1 MSPVSRDRS
10 TALSTGESLL
20 KHKASFYFQVFPRH
34 PQALSTLLQISSKDA
49 IEMGSMELTVP
60 KKELL
65 KLIARMQG
73 VAERKSTMPV
83 LSNVFMAVDGPSTLR
98 IAATDLYLA
107 LVGRV
112 TVDVSKGG
120 SIAVPAKDLLE
131 RIRMMPDG
139 PIHLATQDNATT
151 TIKAAGSARR
161 YTLRGMP
168 GDDFP
173 PLPSPAEGSP
183 SLALD
188 VDVLQELVAKTYFSI
203 STDETRA
210 HLNSALFEWDG
221 DVTRM
226 VSTDGHRLSKM
237 EVKVSGR
244 QASATMLIPLKAI
257 HELRRLC
264 DDIASEAKDRGDE
277 GGASKAQLQITQSG
291 SSAFFQGAGMTFAV
305 RLVDAQFPPYGQVIP
320 QQSEK
325 LVRVPRAPFADA
337 LRAVSVAASERTG
350 GVKLGFSKGTMRIT
364 TESPES
370 GEGFDEVPIEYGGAN
385 ITIGFNAKYFLDVLG
400 ALDEDEVE
408 LGLGGELDP
417 AVVKPVGPR
426 QFLAVVMPMRI

>member
-1 MSPVSRDRS
+1 
-10 TALSTGESLL
+10 
-20 KHKASFYFQVFPRH
+20 
-34 PQALSTLLQISSKDA
+34 
-49 IEMGSMELTVP
+49 MELTVP
-60 KKELL
+60 KKDLL
-65 KLIARMQG
+65 RLVARMQG

-83 LSNVFMAVDGPSTLR
+83 LSNVLLAVDGPSALR
-98 IAATDLYLA
+98 VAATDLYLA
-107 LVGRV
+107 LIGRV
-112 TVDVSKGG
+112 AVDVVKGG
-120 SIAVPAKDLLE
+120 SVAVSAKDLLE
-131 RIRMMPDG
+131 RVRMMPEG
-139 PIHLATQDNATT
+139 PIQLASQDNATT

-188 VDVLQELVAKTYFSI
+188 VGVLQELIAKTHFSI
-203 STDETRA
+203 SNDETRA

-221 DVTRM
+221 DVVRM
-226 VSTDGHRLSKM
+226 VTTDGHRLSKM
-237 EVKVSGR
+237 EVKVTGR

-257 HELRRLC
+257 QELRRLC
-264 DDIASEAKDRGDE
+264 EDIAGE
-277 GGASKAQLQITQSG
+277 GGTKEGSKAQLQITQSG
-291 SSAFFQGAGMTFAV
+291 SSAFFQGAGMSFAV
-305 RLVDAQFPPYGQVIP
+305 RLVDAQFPPYSQVIP

-325 LVRVPRAPFADA
+325 IVRIPRAAFAEA

-350 GVKLGFSKGTMRIT
+350 GVKLQLTKGSMHIT

-370 GEGFDEVPIEYGGAN
+370 GEGFDEIPIEYAGPN
-385 ITIGFNAKYFLDVLG
+385 MTIGFNARYFVDVLG
-400 ALDEDEVE
+400 ALDEDEVQ

-417 AVVKPVGPR
+417 AVVRPSGPR

>member
-1 MSPVSRDRS
+1 
-10 TALSTGESLL
+10 
-20 KHKASFYFQVFPRH
+20 
-34 PQALSTLLQISSKDA
+34 
-49 IEMGSMELTVP
+49 MELTVP
-60 KKELL
+60 KKDLL
-65 KLIARMQG
+65 KLVSRMQG

-83 LSNVFMAVDGPSTLR
+83 LSNVLLAVDGPSTLR

-120 SIAVPAKDLLE
+120 SVAVSAKDLLE
-131 RIRMMPDG
+131 RIRMMPEG
-139 PIHLATQDNATT
+139 PIHLASQDNATT

-173 PLPSPAEGSP
+173 PLPTPSEGSP

-188 VDVLQELVAKTYFSI
+188 VDVLQELLAKTHFSI

-221 DVTRM
+221 DLVRM
-226 VSTDGHRLSKM
+226 VTTDGHRLSKM
-237 EVKVSGR
+237 EVRVGGR

-257 HELRRLC
+257 QELRRLS
-264 DDIASEAKDRGDE
+264 DDIVAEAKE
-277 GGASKAQLQITQSG
+277 GSKEGAPKPQLQITQSG
-291 SSAFFQGAGMTFAV
+291 SSAFFQGGAMSFAV
-305 RLVDAQFPPYGQVIP
+305 RLVDAQFPPYAQVIP

-325 LVRVPRAPFADA
+325 VVRVPRAPFADA

-350 GVKLGFSKGTMRIT
+350 GVKLALTKGTMRIT

-370 GEGFDEVPIEYGGAN
+370 GEGFDEVPIEYSGPGM
-385 ITIGFNAKYFLDVLG
+385 TIGFNAKYFLDVLG
-400 ALDEDEVE
+400 SLDEDEIQ

-417 AVVKPVGPR
+417 AVVRPVGQR

>member
-1 MSPVSRDRS
+1 
-10 TALSTGESLL
+10 
-20 KHKASFYFQVFPRH
+20 
-34 PQALSTLLQISSKDA
+34 
-49 IEMGSMELTVP
+49 MELTVP
-60 KKELL
+60 KKDLL
-65 KLIARMQG
+65 RLITRMQG

-83 LSNVFMAVDGPSTLR
+83 LSNVLLAVDGPSTLR
-98 IAATDLYLA
+98 VAATDLYLA

-112 TVDVSKGG
+112 SVEVSKGG
-120 SIAVPAKDLLE
+120 SVAVPAKDLLE
-131 RIRMMPDG
+131 RVRMMPDG
-139 PIHLATQDNATT
+139 PIHVVAQDNATT

-173 PLPSPAEGSP
+173 PLPTPAEGSP

-188 VDVLQELVAKTYFSI
+188 VDVLQELVAKTHFSI

-210 HLNSALFEWDG
+210 HLNSGLFEWDG
-221 DVTRM
+221 DVVRM
-226 VSTDGHRLSKM
+226 VTTDGHRLSKM

-257 HELRRLC
+257 QELRRLC
-264 DDIASEAKDRGDE
+264 DEIVAEHKDAGKE
-277 GGASKAQLQITQSG
+277 GAGKAQVQITQSG
-291 SSAFFQGAGMTFAV
+291 SSAFFTGGGMAFAV
-305 RLVDAQFPPYGQVIP
+305 RLVDAQFPPYSQVIP
-320 QQSEK
+320 PQSEK
-325 LVRVPRAPFADA
+325 VVRIPRAPFADA

-350 GVKLGFSKGTMRIT
+350 GVKLSLGNGTMRIS

-370 GEGFDEVPIEYGGAN
+370 GEGFDEVAIEYAGPN
-385 ITIGFNAKYFLDVLG
+385 MTIGFNAKYFLDVLG
-400 ALDEDEVE
+400 ALDDDEVQ

-417 AVVKPVGPR
+417 AVVKPVGAR

>member
-1 MSPVSRDRS
+1 
-10 TALSTGESLL
+10 
-20 KHKASFYFQVFPRH
+20 
-34 PQALSTLLQISSKDA
+34 
-49 IEMGSMELTVP
+49 MELTVP
-60 KKELL
+60 KKDLV
-65 KLIARMQG
+65 KLVARMQG

-83 LSNVFMAVDGPSTLR
+83 LSNVLLAVDGPSTLR
-98 IAATDLYLA
+98 VAATDMYLA

-120 SIAVPAKDLLE
+120 SVAVSAKDLLE
-131 RIRMMPDG
+131 RIRMMPEG
-139 PIHLATQDNATT
+139 PIHLASQDGTT
-151 TIKAAGSARR
+151 TIRATGSARR

-173 PLPSPAEGSP
+173 PLPVPAEGAP
-183 SLALD
+183 SLALS
-188 VDVLQELVAKTYFSI
+188 VEVLRELIAKTHFSI

-221 DVTRM
+221 DMVRM
-226 VSTDGHRLSKM
+226 VTTDGHRLSKM
-237 EVKVSGR
+237 EVRVTGR
-244 QASATMLIPLKAI
+244 QASATMLIPLKAVQ
-257 HELRRLC
+257 ELRRLC
-264 DDIASEAKDRGDE
+264 EDMMTEAKETTKEAAAATGL
-277 GGASKAQLQITQSG
+277 QLQITQSG
-291 SSAFFQGAGMTFAV
+291 SNAFFQGGGVSFAV
-305 RLVDAQFPPYGQVIP
+305 RLVDAQFPPYSQVIP
-320 QQSEK
+320 QHSDK
-325 LVRVPRAPFADA
+325 LVRIARGAFAEA

-350 GVKLGFSKGTMRIT
+350 GIKLGLGKATLRIT

-370 GEGFDEVPIEYGGAN
+370 GEGFDELPIEYSGQSM
-385 ITIGFNAKYFLDVLG
+385 TIGFNARYFVDILG

>member
-1 MSPVSRDRS
+1 
-10 TALSTGESLL
+10 
-20 KHKASFYFQVFPRH
+20 
-34 PQALSTLLQISSKDA
+34 
-49 IEMGSMELTVP
+49 MELTVP
-60 KKELL
+60 KKDLL
-65 KLIARMQG
+65 RLVTRMQG

-83 LSNVFMAVDGPSTLR
+83 LSNVLLAVDGPSALR
-98 IAATDLYLA
+98 MSATDLYLA

-120 SIAVPAKDLLE
+120 SIAVSAKDLLE
-131 RIRMMPDG
+131 RVRMMPDG
-139 PIHLATQDNATT
+139 PIHLATGDNSST

-173 PLPSPAEGSP
+173 PLTVPTEGSP

-188 VDVLQELVAKTYFSI
+188 ASVVQELIAKTHFSI

-221 DVTRM
+221 DVVRM
-226 VSTDGHRLSKM
+226 VTTDGHRLSKM

-257 HELRRLC
+257 QELRRLC
-264 DDIASEAKDRGDE
+264 DEILSDGKESSKDAAGKPA
-277 GGASKAQLQITQSG
+277 GLQITQSG
-291 SSAFFQGAGMTFAV
+291 SSAFFQGGGMSFAV
-305 RLVDAQFPPYGQVIP
+305 RLVDAQFPPYAQVIP

-325 LVRVPRAPFADA
+325 VVRAPRAAFADA

-350 GVKLGFSKGTMRIT
+350 GVRLSLVGRTMRIS

-370 GEGFDEVPIEYGGAN
+370 GEGFDEVPVEYAGPN
-385 ITIGFNAKYFLDVLG
+385 MTIGFNAKYFLDVLA
-400 ALDEDEVE
+400 ALDEDDVH

-417 AVVKPVGPR
+417 AVIRPVGER

>member
-1 MSPVSRDRS
+1 
-10 TALSTGESLL
+10 
-20 KHKASFYFQVFPRH
+20 
-34 PQALSTLLQISSKDA
+34 
-49 IEMGSMELTVP
+49 MELTVA
-60 KKELL
+60 KRDLL
-65 KLIARMQG
+65 KLVTRMQG

-83 LSNVFMAVDGPSTLR
+83 LSNVLLAIDGPSALR
-98 IAATDLYLA
+98 VAATDLYLA

-112 TVDVSKGG
+112 TVEVSKGG
-120 SIAVPAKDLLE
+120 SVAVPVKDLLE

-139 PIHLATQDNATT
+139 PIHLSSQDNAST
-151 TIKAAGSARR
+151 TIKAAGAARR

-188 VDVLQELVAKTYFSI
+188 VDVLKELVDKTHFSI
-203 STDETRA
+203 SSDETRA

-221 DVTRM
+221 DIVRM
-226 VSTDGHRLSKM
+226 VTTDGHRLSKM

-257 HELRRLC
+257 QELRRL
-264 DDIASEAKDRGDE
+264 SEDLSSE
-277 GGASKAQLQITQSG
+277 GVKEGTPKPQLQITQSG
-291 SSAFFQGAGMTFAV
+291 SSAFFQAGGMTFAV
-305 RLVDAQFPPYGQVIP
+305 RLVDAQFPPYSQVIP
-320 QQSEK
+320 RQSEK
-325 LVRVPRAPFADA
+325 LVRVPRAIFADA

-350 GVKLGFSKGTMRIT
+350 GVKLGLTKGTMRIS
-364 TESPES
+364 TESPDS
-370 GEGFDEVPIEYGGAN
+370 GEGFDEVPIEYAGPEM
-385 ITIGFNAKYFLDVLG
+385 TVGFNAKYFLDVLA

-408 LGLGGELDP
+408 LGFGGELDP
-417 AVVKPVGPR
+417 AVIKPVGAR